1 LPPILPATQI
11 GRNLFSYDKSDDGGP
26 KPCFKLMKP
35 EALRFASI
43 ASHNLPCRERFAK
56 RFSEGVFEIPKTLF
70 LYALTAFPVS
80 AARNAEQGHTYR
92 AIQGYSRNCLNI
104 SMWRGKRQ
112 PSGCGSVT
120 KHAPGGETGGTVVT
134 FGRGNT
140 FFTTEA
146 QRFGSKD
153 APVGPG
159 PHPPSGAISSAR
171 PWRAKAR
178 PARPLRLRLRQTMG
192 VRAYGVDGWIGVRIR
207 ARVQGPE
214 NRGSV

>member
-1 LPPILPATQI
+1 MTGLTTVMPSPASNNK
-11 GRNLFSYDKSDDGGP
+11 RR
-26 KPCFKLMKP
+26 
-35 EALRFASI
+35 EAFRFASI

-56 RFSEGVFEIPKTLF
+56 RFSEGVFETPKTLF

-120 KHAPGGETGGTVVT
+120 KHAPGGETGGTVVG

-159 PHPPSGAISSAR
+159 ALTRRAEQSAPRVLGEQKLAPP
-171 PWRAKAR
+171 
-178 PARPLRLRLRQTMG
+178 
-192 VRAYGVDGWIGVRIR
+192 
-207 ARVQGPE
+207 GPFDFA
-214 NRGSV
+214 